1 MSKVV
6 IGTFLEH
13 LDELR
18 RRLWVSVAAL
28 LAASLLSLLYADV
41 LLELAVGPA
50 KAEIPALYFFSP
62 ADAFVVKIKLALLS
76 GLFVSSPV
84 ILYQFWLFL
93 SPAMHAHEKKAV
105 VPFVAFTTAL
115 FFSGAAF
122 AFRYVLPATLH
133 FLVGMQTEWMRPM
146 LSASEYLSFLSFL
159 LVSFGLA
166 FNLPVFILTL
176 VWTGVVNTR
185 MLNQFQRQ
193 VIVLIFIAAA
203 ILTPGPDIASQLML
217 AVPLL
222 VLFEG
227 SVLAAM
233 VLDALRRKKKEKALA

>member
-1 MSKVV
+1 MEKVV

-13 LDELR
+13 VEELR
-18 RRLWVSVAAL
+18 RRLWAAV
-28 LAASLLSLLYADV
+28 LAFLAGAVASLFYADR
-41 LLELAVGPA
+41 LLELAMAPA
-50 KAEIPALYFFSP
+50 KDQIQTLYFFTP

-84 ILYQFWLFL
+84 ILWQLWQFL
-93 SPAMHAHEKKAV
+93 SPAMRPNEKKAI
-105 VPFVAFTTAL
+105 VPFVAVTSSL
-115 FFSGAAF
+115 FAAGAAF
-122 AFRYVLPATLH
+122 AFHFVLPTTLKI
-133 FLVGMQTEWMRPM
+133 LVGMQTDLLKPM
-146 LSASEYLSFLSFL
+146 LSASEYLSFVSL
-159 LVSFGLA
+159 LLISFGAA
-166 FNLPVFILTL
+166 FNLPVFILIL
-176 VWTGVVNTR
+176 VWTGIVNVR

-222 VLFEG
+222 ALYET

-233 VLDALRRKKKEKALA
+233 AMDALRRKKEKALA

>member
-6 IGTFLEH
+6 LGTFLEH

-18 RRLWVSVAAL
+18 RRLWVSVVAL
-28 LAASLLSLLYADV
+28 SVFYADI
-41 LLELAVGPA
+41 LLDLAIGPA
-50 KAEIPALYFFSP
+50 KTEIPALYFFSP

-84 ILYQFWLFL
+84 FLYQFWLFL
-93 SPAMHAHEKKAV
+93 SPAMHAHEKKAAL
-105 VPFVAFTTAL
+105 PFVGFTTGL

-122 AFRYVLPATLH
+122 AFHFVLPSTLH

-159 LVSFGLA
+159 LISFGLA
-166 FNLPVFILTL
+166 FNLPVFVLTL
-176 VWTGVVNTR
+176 VWTGVVNAQ

-203 ILTPGPDIASQLML
+203 VLTPGPDIASQLML

-222 VLFEG
+222 ILYEA
-227 SVLAAM
+227 SVLAALG
-233 VLDALRRKKKEKALA
+233 LDALRRKKKKKVLV